1 MATSGNGADPQRP
14 HHAAASA
21 AGRRPLN
28 ATAASLLGFLQDG
41 ALTGWDLVTRAQA
54 VIGSFWSLTQSQVY
68 RELATMADAG
78 LVEAGERGR
87 RDRQPYALT
96 EAGRDAFARWIEV
109 PPGPETIRHPLLLTL
124 AFGRHLRAGRLE
136 EFLAQHRAAHESRL
150 AQYEQRQTEARAA
163 GARTDPFALATLE
176 FGLSYERAV
185 LDWLGRLPAILAEE
199 DR

>member
-1 MATSGNGADPQRP
+1 MATSGNDVDPQRP

-21 AGRRPLN
+21 TGRRPLN

-54 VIGSFWSLTQSQVY
+54 VIGNFWSLTQSQVY
-68 RELATMADAG
+68 RELAAMADAG

-176 FGLSYERAV
+176 FGLGYERAV
-185 LDWLGRLPAILAEE
+185 LDWLGRLPAILARE
-199 DR
+199 DC

>member
-1 MATSGNGADPQRP
+1 MATSGNDADPQRP

-54 VIGSFWSLTQSQVY
+54 VIGNFWSLTQSQVY
-68 RELATMADAG
+68 RELAAMADAG
-78 LVEAGERGR
+78 LVEAGQRGR

-163 GARTDPFALATLE
+163 GAGTDPFALATLE
-176 FGLSYERAV
+176 FGLGYERAV
-185 LDWLGRLPAILAEE
+185 IDWLGRLPAILAGE